1 MADEETIAQLR
12 AENEELRAKL
22 ELLRHVKAV
31 LTEMERRQDMILPH
45 PCSRQMASLDD
56 NLSTLKAL
64 KARVETTEARLDAM
78 DKEVSAAS
86 VSAAAAPFPF
96 PEPNI
101 IPSDEQLKA
110 AALVNAV
117 VLSPS
122 EPPWFFRTCR
132 KAQSQW

>member
-1 MADEETIAQLR
+1 M
-12 AENEELRAKL
+12 
-22 ELLRHVKAV
+22 
-31 LTEMERRQDMILPH
+31 LTSNGIPRRQ
-45 PCSRQMASLDD
+45 SEQ
-56 NLSTLKAL
+56 LKAL

-122 EPPWFFRTCR
+122 EPPLFFRTARKEQSNCR
-132 KAQSQW
+132 